1 MWTCWCRMALISTL
15 RKFKMLSLLKKIE
28 KQGNRPGPAGHFIW
42 PLMAKKNEALNG
54 RNGREI
60 IKMASPMANFY
71 ENV

>member
-1 MWTCWCRMALISTL
+1 MTPIDYNVIAFEIS
-15 RKFKMLSLLKKIE
+15 SS
-28 KQGNRPGPAGHFIW
+28 QSRPGPAGHFIW